1 MQITK
6 TSILSGNINT
16 REINITEEQF
26 AQVQNRR
33 ETGTPIQKIVPHLSA
48 DDREFL
54 INGITEEESD
64 FYFGKEYED
73 AVDLDENP
81 R

>member
-6 TSILSGNINT
+6 TSILTGNINT
-16 REINITEEQF
+16 REIDITEEQF
-26 AQVQNRR
+26 AQVQSRR

-64 FYFGKEYED
+64 FYFGKENED
-73 AVDLDENP
+73 AIDLDETP